1 MRIIHHPILGDMEKR
16 KKVLIRVDRADVEAY
31 EGEPIAAALI
41 AAGVRVFRTTRKR
54 NEPRLIFCAVGR
66 CTDCVMTVDG
76 QPNVRTCITPVRGG
90 MEIWT
95 QKGHL
100 LDTGCWI
107 LDAALGDRA
116 SSTKHR
122 ASSIEIAVVGSG
134 PAGLAAAIEARSCGA
149 HVTLIDENQR
159 PGGQLFK
166 QIHKFFG
173 SQEHRAGVR
182 GYSIGKQLLRDC
194 RRFEVDVMLET
205 VVWGIFEGN
214 LLGLAGKSGSSIMK
228 ADRIILATGASE
240 NPLAFPGW
248 TLPGVMGAG
257 AVQTLMN
264 VHRVLPG
271 RQALMVGSGNVGL
284 IVAYQLLQAGAQVQA
299 VLEAAPQMSGYF
311 VHAAKLR
318 RSGVP
323 ILTSHTVA
331 EARGTD
337 GVEQAVVVA
346 LDDNWQ
352 PVAGTERVFH
362 VDLICIAVGLSS
374 EADLC
379 RMAGCQFKYL
389 RELGGH
395 VPVHNEKMETSVRGL
410 YVAGD
415 VAGIEEASTAMEEGR
430 LAGLAAAEALGYIS
444 EGEFE
449 ERARVIRRRLSSLR
463 MGPFGEARR
472 KAKQKLVSN

>member
-1 MRIIHHPILGDMEKR
+1 MMH
-16 KKVLIRVDRADVEAY
+16 
-31 EGEPIAAALI
+31 
-41 AAGVRVFRTTRKR
+41 
-54 NEPRLIFCAVGR
+54 
-66 CTDCVMTVDG
+66 
-76 QPNVRTCITPVRGG
+76 
-90 MEIWT
+90 
-95 QKGHL
+95 
-100 LDTGCWI
+100 
-107 LDAALGDRA
+107 
-116 SSTKHR
+116 S
-122 ASSIEIAVVGSG
+122 EIAVVGGG

-149 HVTLIDENQR
+149 QVTLIDENQR

-173 SQEHRAGVR
+173 SQEHHAGVR

-194 RRFEVDVMLET
+194 RKLEVDVMLET

-214 LLGLAGKSGSSIMK
+214 QLGLADKSGSSIMK
-228 ADRIILATGASE
+228 ADKIILTTGASE

-284 IVAYQLLQAGAQVQA
+284 IVAYQLLQAGAEVQA
-299 VLEAAPQMSGYF
+299 VVEAAPQVGGYF

-331 EARGTD
+331 EARGVD

-346 LDDNWQ
+346 LDDNWR
-352 PVAGTERVFH
+352 PVAGTESVFH
-362 VDLICIAVGLSS
+362 VDLICIAVGLSP

-395 VPVHNEKMETSVRGL
+395 VPIHNEKMETSVPCL

-430 LAGLAAAEALGYIS
+430 LAGLAAAEALDYIS

-449 ERARVIRRRLSSLR
+449 KRAYIIRQRLSSLR

-472 KAKQKLVSN
+472 RAKQKMG

>member
-1 MRIIHHPILGDMEKR
+1 M
-16 KKVLIRVDRADVEAY
+16 IR
-31 EGEPIAAALI
+31 
-41 AAGVRVFRTTRKR
+41 T
-54 NEPRLIFCAVGR
+54 
-66 CTDCVMTVDG
+66 
-76 QPNVRTCITPVRGG
+76 
-90 MEIWT
+90 
-95 QKGHL
+95 
-100 LDTGCWI
+100 
-107 LDAALGDRA
+107 
-116 SSTKHR
+116 
-122 ASSIEIAVVGSG
+122 EIAVVGGG
-134 PAGLAAAIEARSCGA
+134 PAGLAAAIEARNCGA
-149 HVTLIDENQR
+149 QVTLIDENRR

-182 GYSIGKQLLRDC
+182 GYTIGEQLLREC
-194 RRFEVDVMLET
+194 QEAKVDVMLET

-214 LLGLAGKSGSSIMK
+214 ELALAGKNGSSVMK
-228 ADRIILATGASE
+228 ADKIILAAGASE

-257 AVQTLMN
+257 AVQTMMN

-271 RQALMVGSGNVGL
+271 QQALMVGSGNVGL
-284 IVAYQLLQAGAQVQA
+284 IVAYQLLQAGAKVHA
-299 VLEAAPQMSGYF
+299 IVEAAPQVGGYF

-331 EARGTD
+331 EASGD
-337 GVEQAVVVA
+337 EGVEEAVVVS

-352 PVAGTERVFH
+352 PIEGTEKVFQ
-362 VDLICIAVGLSS
+362 VDLICIAVGLSP

-379 RMAGCQFKYL
+379 RMAGCEFEYM

-395 VPVHNEKMETSVRGL
+395 VPVHNEKMETSIPGL

-430 LAGLAAAEALGYIS
+430 LAGLAAAEALGYIP
-444 EGEFE
+444 EDEFK
-449 ERARVIRRRLSSLR
+449 ERACVIRQRLSSLR
-463 MGPFGEARR
+463 MGVFGEARR
-472 KAKQKLVSN
+472 RANTNSII